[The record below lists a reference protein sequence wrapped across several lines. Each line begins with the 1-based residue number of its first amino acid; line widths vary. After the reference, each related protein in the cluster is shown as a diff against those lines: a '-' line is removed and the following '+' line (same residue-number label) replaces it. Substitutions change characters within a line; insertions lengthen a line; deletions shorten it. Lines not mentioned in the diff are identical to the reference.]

1 MQKCTNVISQNQPQ
15 KPSSFLF
22 HFTAI
27 HSSTQ
32 SSRDPSMHNTTCHL
46 PEVRAVLVLRET
58 FCTIDLNYSF
68 PAITLPNND
77 SKNFSVMLGGLQ
89 KSDMANVGLG
99 FSKGMG
105 VCIRMTRFLI
115 YFCIIYGRNKR
126 APVFLLCFTD
136 SVHGS
141 TEQQVLLLESSKA
154 QPWTAVLSPA
164 ALSPVLRCNTLSGQG
179 KTFVAEHKSFCWVNS
194 TAGFESS
201 PRQRN

>member
-1 MQKCTNVISQNQPQ
+1 MHKCTNVISQKQPQ
-15 KPSSFLF
+15 KASSFLS

-32 SSRDPSMHNTTCHL
+32 SSRHPSMHNTTCHL
-46 PEVRAVLVLRET
+46 PEVKAVLVLRET

-68 PAITLPNND
+68 PATTLPNND

-105 VCIRMTRFLI
+105 VCIRMTRFVI
-115 YFCIIYGRNKR
+115 CFCIIYGRKDMS
-126 APVFLLCFTD
+126 PVFLLCFTD

-141 TEQQVLLLESSKA
+141 TEQQLLVLESFKA
-154 QPWTAVLSPA
+154 QP
-164 ALSPVLRCNTLSGQG
+164 
-179 KTFVAEHKSFCWVNS
+179 
-194 TAGFESS
+194 
-201 PRQRN
+201 

>member
-1 MQKCTNVISQNQPQ
+1 M
-15 KPSSFLF
+15 
-22 HFTAI
+22 
-27 HSSTQ
+27 
-32 SSRDPSMHNTTCHL
+32 
-46 PEVRAVLVLRET
+46 
-58 FCTIDLNYSF
+58 
-68 PAITLPNND
+68 
-77 SKNFSVMLGGLQ
+77 
-89 KSDMANVGLG
+89 
-99 FSKGMG
+99 
-105 VCIRMTRFLI
+105 
-115 YFCIIYGRNKR
+115 

-201 PRQRN
+201 PRQRNYTIKSSELQQRCSQTKLLLLATTNQQQLTTAEVNHFPTLDLTWIQDGFYNNFVCINFLIQDLSRVEAPVWSCGASGAWACHAIIGRQATAESPSLPSTWNDLGEVNFFNLNLYSTF